1 MRAVRISAAAL
12 AEPRATYASVVPAH
26 WPVVTESV
34 RRPTGHRRPGFLH
47 HLTAQTVF
55 AKTCQNFSHTFPK
68 TIPQTSAG
76 CSVLGIIRGYI
87 LRTCPSDRAI
97 GAQPDRCDQAAF
109 FFSACFFEVFFL
121 PTAARP
127 CGAGYKHTVY
137 STSVAPTWRTAPGP
151 WGPYGRRPHM
161 QAAPGRAESP
171 ETASERP
178 VTGLSAPIETMSNR
192 LNVRTAQCQKSPN
205 MSETA
210 HIFIQLSLS

>member
-55 AKTCQNFSHTFPK
+55 AKTCQNFSQHEHQNYTPNFSRLQRPRSYQGK
-68 TIPQTSAG
+68 
-76 CSVLGIIRGYI
+76 YI

-178 VTGLSAPIETMSNR
+178 VYRVECPQLRLCRIAQMSESP
-192 LNVRTAQCQKSPN
+192 NVRNRPTCQKLPTS
-205 MSETA
+205 S
-210 HIFIQLSLS
+210 SS

>member
-1 MRAVRISAAAL
+1 MRAWFPHTGRSSRKVCGVPQATAGQAFASSDGTDSFCENVSEFFPTHSPKLYPRLQQAAA
-12 AEPRATYASVVPAH
+12 S
-26 WPVVTESV
+26 
-34 RRPTGHRRPGFLH
+34 
-47 HLTAQTVF
+47 
-55 AKTCQNFSHTFPK
+55 
-68 TIPQTSAG
+68 
-76 CSVLGIIRGYI
+76 SVLSGDI

-137 STSVAPTWRTAPGP
+137 NTSAAPTWRTAPGP
-151 WGPYGRRPHM
+151 WGPYGRRLHM

>member
-1 MRAVRISAAAL
+1 MRKRV
-12 AEPRATYASVVPAH
+12 
-26 WPVVTESV
+26 
-34 RRPTGHRRPGFLH
+34 
-47 HLTAQTVF
+47 
-55 AKTCQNFSHTFPK
+55 NTFPH
-68 TIPQTSAG
+68 IPQSFTPDFSRLQRPRYYQG
-76 CSVLGIIRGYI
+76 KYI